1 MRQQWSY
8 VFLALTQ
15 WYWVLALHISL
26 SHVCLIFLVCNL
38 YNYADDNTL
47 LNTHHSIADLKYR
60 LETSA
65 TVAIQWFD
73 VNGMKSNQAKFQ
85 AMILNNQPD
94 TSDISLCVN
103 DMNIQLKPCVK
114 LLGVFLDYELNF
126 SDHVTHVCKGASR
139 QLNAVRRVAKYL
151 NKDCLLKLFHA
162 FIISNFNYC
171 AIVWHFCSKSST
183 IKMEKIQKAALR
195 VVFNDYD
202 ADYNQLLSM
211 SERSPLLVVRL
222 RTILIE
228 VFKCIRELNP
238 KFMNML
244 FTLNNKPY
252 DTRSGPLLFQSH
264 VKTIKHGIN
273 SFVYQGAK
281 RWNSLPTD
289 AKDIEC
295 FNRFKNFLTT
305 WMGPDCH
312 CGYCVLC
319 AIKTM

>member
-1 MRQQWSY
+1 M
-8 VFLALTQ
+8 
-15 WYWVLALHISL
+15 
-26 SHVCLIFLVCNL
+26 
-38 YNYADDNTL
+38 
-47 LNTHHSIADLKYR
+47 
-60 LETSA
+60 
-65 TVAIQWFD
+65 
-73 VNGMKSNQAKFQ
+73 
-85 AMILNNQPD
+85 
-94 TSDISLCVN
+94 
-103 DMNIQLKPCVK
+103 
-114 LLGVFLDYELNF
+114 
-126 SDHVTHVCKGASR
+126 
-139 QLNAVRRVAKYL
+139 AKYL
-151 NKDCLLKLFHA
+151 NKDCLMKLFHA

-183 IKMEKIQKAALR
+183 IKMETIQKTALR
-195 VVFNDYD
+195 VVFNYYD

-211 SERSPLLVVRL
+211 SEWSPLLVVRL

-238 KFMNML
+238 KFINML

-295 FNRFKNFLTT
+295 SNRFNNLRR
-305 WMGPDCH
+305 
-312 CGYCVLC
+312 
-319 AIKTM
+319 I

>member
-1 MRQQWSY
+1 M
-8 VFLALTQ
+8 
-15 WYWVLALHISL
+15 
-26 SHVCLIFLVCNL
+26 
-38 YNYADDNTL
+38 
-47 LNTHHSIADLKYR
+47 
-60 LETSA
+60 
-65 TVAIQWFD
+65 
-73 VNGMKSNQAKFQ
+73 
-85 AMILNNQPD
+85 
-94 TSDISLCVN
+94 
-103 DMNIQLKPCVK
+103 
-114 LLGVFLDYELNF
+114 
-126 SDHVTHVCKGASR
+126 
-139 QLNAVRRVAKYL
+139 
-151 NKDCLLKLFHA
+151 
-162 FIISNFNYC
+162 
-171 AIVWHFCSKSST
+171 
-183 IKMEKIQKAALR
+183 
-195 VVFNDYD
+195 
-202 ADYNQLLSM
+202 
-211 SERSPLLVVRL
+211 RL

-312 CGYCVLC
+312 CGYCKFGIGLLDFWKPIWSTNDILTIAVIQRLLEIVFNNYFIPADYFMC
-319 AIKTM
+319 LWKILRLYDHTCI

>member
-1 MRQQWSY
+1 
-8 VFLALTQ
+8 
-15 WYWVLALHISL
+15 
-26 SHVCLIFLVCNL
+26 
-38 YNYADDNTL
+38 
-47 LNTHHSIADLKYR
+47 
-60 LETSA
+60 
-65 TVAIQWFD
+65 
-73 VNGMKSNQAKFQ
+73 
-85 AMILNNQPD
+85 MILNNQPD

-103 DMNIQLKPCVK
+103 DMNIPLKPCVK
-114 LLGVFLDYELNF
+114 LLGVFLDCELNF
-126 SDHVTHVCKGASR
+126 SDHVTHVCKRASR

-151 NKDCLLKLFHA
+151 NKDCLMKLFHA

-211 SERSPLLVVRL
+211 SERSPLLVMRL

-252 DTRSGPLLFQSH
+252 DTRSGPVLFQSH
-264 VKTIKHGIN
+264 VKTIKHGID

-305 WMGPDCH
+305 WMGPVCH

>member
-1 MRQQWSY
+1 MGWSQIKPNSRPW
-8 VFLALTQ
+8 FLIINLMQVIYHCVSMIWTFH
-15 WYWVLALHISL
+15 WNLVWNYWA
-26 SHVCLIFLVCNL
+26 F
-38 YNYADDNTL
+38 
-47 LNTHHSIADLKYR
+47 
-60 LETSA
+60 
-65 TVAIQWFD
+65 F
-73 VNGMKSNQAKFQ
+73 F
-85 AMILNNQPD
+85 
-94 TSDISLCVN
+94 
-103 DMNIQLKPCVK
+103 
-114 LLGVFLDYELNF
+114 
-126 SDHVTHVCKGASR
+126 
-139 QLNAVRRVAKYL
+139 AVRRVAKYL
-151 NKDCLLKLFHA
+151 NKDCLMKLFHA

-273 SFVYQGAK
+273 SFMYQGAK

-295 FNRFKNFLTT
+295 FNWFKNFLTT

-312 CGYCVLC
+312 CVLC